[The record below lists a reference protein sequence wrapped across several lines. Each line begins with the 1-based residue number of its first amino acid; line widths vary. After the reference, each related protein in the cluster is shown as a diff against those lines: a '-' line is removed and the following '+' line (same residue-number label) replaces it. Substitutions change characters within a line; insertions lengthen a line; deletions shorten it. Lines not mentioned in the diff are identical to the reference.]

1 MKIPVIHKTQG
12 GITIAGKFSNEKMEK
27 SSERKVS
34 RAKKKKGKVL
44 EKMIDWKRRL
54 YWWNCEKQSGCGEND
69 GEMWIIDNIGEN
81 DIRGREKWEKKG
93 ERGRKKIFG
102 DELK

>member
-1 MKIPVIHKTQG
+1 MKIPEIHKTQG

-44 EKMIDWKRRL
+44 EKMI
-54 YWWNCEKQSGCGEND
+54 N
-69 GEMWIIDNIGEN
+69 
-81 DIRGREKWEKKG
+81 
-93 ERGRKKIFG
+93 
-102 DELK
+102 